1 MERFYMSAYTYGAI
15 VYEIECR
22 WGEIRNELDRMAE
35 ECGDYS
41 KNYYTE
47 FELWQKPT
55 SELEEWLDENSGTGF
70 EEDEIYYEKAMDMH
84 IHDCYEIY
92 YSICGGK
99 QFLIDNCFYTI
110 APGEFYCISGL
121 RRVG

>member
-55 SELEEWLDENSGTGF
+55 SELEEWLDENRGTGF
-70 EEDEIYYEKAMDMH
+70 EEDEIYYDLKWLDKIVQLYREAQAYTGWFMQKLTILKNRWKDRFSFQLTA
-84 IHDCYEIY
+84 
-92 YSICGGK
+92 SRGG
-99 QFLIDNCFYTI
+99 
-110 APGEFYCISGL
+110 
-121 RRVG
+121 